1 MDSLLNQYQTVA
13 AKAPLTTHKA
23 LKWIKLTRSLTQTWR
38 TLFPPKQPV
47 KQIILNQPPATVG
60 QIPTLYL
67 HGFRGGDHTTN
78 KLVLSAQKALRVD
91 RFLKVF
97 VDWQGRLTYEG
108 SWPPDRF
115 PLLQIIFKDK
125 WIATDQISAWLGQIL
140 PKLQRTFGFSRYNAV
155 GHSIAATAIVQ
166 NAMIHSADHQFPKL
180 NKLVMIAGPFNG
192 VVALGDLPHTNPL
205 DKNGRPRW
213 LHPHYC
219 ALLKRKEQF
228 PPGVSVLNVY
238 GNTGD
243 GRDTDHY
250 ITNNSSRS
258 IGYILAPKVQHYQE
272 LKVTGKAAEHS
283 QLHDD
288 DHVLARINHFLFNQG
303 PN

>member
-1 MDSLLNQYQTVA
+1 MDSLLKQYQPA
-13 AKAPLTTHKA
+13 AAQASKVTPRT
-23 LKWIKLTRSLTQTWR
+23 LKWVRLTRSLKQTWH
-38 TLFPPKQPV
+38 TLFPPKRPV
-47 KQIILNQPPATVG
+47 AQIIMKQPPATVG

-78 KLVLSAQKALRVD
+78 KLVLSAQKALNVD
-91 RFLKVF
+91 HFLKVF
-97 VDWQGRLTYEG
+97 VDWRGRLTYEG
-108 SWPPDRF
+108 SWPTERF

-125 WIATDQISAWLGQIL
+125 WMATDQISAWLGQIL
-140 PKLQRTFGFSRYNAV
+140 PKLQHTFGFSHYNAV

-166 NAMIHSADHQFPKL
+166 NAMAHSADHQFPQL

-205 DKNGRPRW
+205 DQHGRPRW
-213 LHPHYC
+213 VHPHYC
-219 ALLKRKEQF
+219 ALLKRRQQF
-228 PPGVSVLNVY
+228 PLGVSVLNVY
-238 GNTGD
+238 GNTED

-272 LKVTGKAAEHS
+272 LQIKGKAGEHS

-288 DHVLARINHFLFNQG
+288 DQVLAQINHFLFHGSN
-303 PN
+303 